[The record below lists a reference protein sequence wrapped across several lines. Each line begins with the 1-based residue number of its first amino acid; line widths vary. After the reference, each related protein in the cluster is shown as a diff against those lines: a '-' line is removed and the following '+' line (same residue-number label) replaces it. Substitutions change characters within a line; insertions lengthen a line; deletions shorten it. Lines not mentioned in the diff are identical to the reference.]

1 MNLTLIKGQEVPLNV
16 ESSWLFIESYQGKL
30 SVRLDATGEE
40 FTLPSGSV
48 LRYGKPMGR
57 ILLSGEGELSF
68 EHGSGDFTPPVEGQ
82 KLEVTAMPK
91 VELEDNQQVVVS
103 KIPKMEFADNQTV
116 RVHVGDNLI
125 GRRGELPLPI
135 PANANRK
142 GVIIKAPSNNTGLV
156 SIEGFELAAGETVTI
171 ETTAAFELSGKA
183 PDTAQ
188 LLEY

>member
-142 GVIIKAPSNNTGLV
+142 GVIIKAASSNTGLV
-156 SIEGFELAAGETVTI
+156 SIKGFELEAGETVTI

>member
-142 GVIIKAPSNNTGLV
+142 GVIIKAPSSNTGLV
-156 SIEGFELAAGETVTI
+156 SIKGFELAAGETVTI

>member
-82 KLEVTAMPK
+82 KLEIQAMPK
-91 VELEDNQQVVVS
+91 VELLPGQSMKVS
-103 KIPKMEFADNQTV
+103 ELPDVNLKEGQAI
-116 RVHVGDNLI
+116 RVHVGDKLI

-142 GVIIKAPSNNTGLV
+142 GVIIKAASSNTGLV
-156 SIEGFELAAGETVTI
+156 SIKGFELAAGETVTI

>member
-116 RVHVGDNLI
+116 RVHVGGNLI

-142 GVIIKAPSNNTGLV
+142 GVIIKAPSSNTGFV

>member
-1 MNLTLIKGQEVPLNV
+1 

-142 GVIIKAPSNNTGLV
+142 GVIIKAPSSNTGLV
-156 SIEGFELAAGETVTI
+156 SIKGFELAAGETVTI
-171 ETTAAFELSGKA
+171 ET
-183 PDTAQ
+183 
-188 LLEY
+188 

>member
-57 ILLSGEGELSF
+57 ILLRGEGELSF

-82 KLEVTAMPK
+82 KLELLPGQSMK
-91 VELEDNQQVVVS
+91 VSELPNATLE
-103 KIPKMEFADNQTV
+103 EGQTI

>member
-142 GVIIKAPSNNTGLV
+142 GVIIKAASSNTGLV
-156 SIEGFELAAGETVTI
+156 SIKGFELAAGETVTI

>member
-1 MNLTLIKGQEVPLNV
+1 MPLNV

-82 KLEVTAMPK
+82 S
-91 VELEDNQQVVVS
+91 S
-103 KIPKMEFADNQTV
+103 KFKPCQ
-116 RVHVGDNLI
+116 R
-125 GRRGELPLPI
+125 
-135 PANANRK
+135 
-142 GVIIKAPSNNTGLV
+142 SNCYQ
-156 SIEGFELAAGETVTI
+156 
-171 ETTAAFELSGKA
+171 GKA
-183 PDTAQ
+183 
-188 LLEY
+188 

>member
-16 ESSWLFIESYQGKL
+16 ESNWLFIESYQGKL

-142 GVIIKAPSNNTGLV
+142 GVIIKAASSNTGLV
-156 SIEGFELAAGETVTI
+156 SIKGFELAAGETVTI

>member
-1 MNLTLIKGQEVPLNV
+1 
-16 ESSWLFIESYQGKL
+16 ESYQGKL

-142 GVIIKAPSNNTGLV
+142 GVIIKAPSSNTGLV
-156 SIEGFELAAGETVTI
+156 SIEGFELAAC
-171 ETTAAFELSGKA
+171 
-183 PDTAQ
+183 
-188 LLEY
+188 

>member
-16 ESSWLFIESYQGKL
+16 ESSWLFIESYRGKL

-82 KLEVTAMPK
+82 KLEVTSHAET
-91 VELEDNQQVVVS
+91 VEL
-103 KIPKMEFADNQTV
+103 P
-116 RVHVGDNLI
+116 
-125 GRRGELPLPI
+125 RR
-135 PANANRK
+135 
-142 GVIIKAPSNNTGLV
+142 
-156 SIEGFELAAGETVTI
+156 
-171 ETTAAFELSGKA
+171 
-183 PDTAQ
+183 
-188 LLEY
+188 

>member
-103 KIPKMEFADNQTV
+103 QIPKMEFADNQTV

-142 GVIIKAPSNNTGLV
+142 GVIIKASSNNTGLV

>member
-1 MNLTLIKGQEVPLNV
+1 MNV

-142 GVIIKAPSNNTGLV
+142 GVIIKAPPSNTGLV
-156 SIEGFELAAGETVTI
+156 SIEGFELAAG
-171 ETTAAFELSGKA
+171 
-183 PDTAQ
+183 
-188 LLEY
+188 

>member
-142 GVIIKAPSNNTGLV
+142 GVIIKAPPSNTGLV
-156 SIEGFELAAGETVTI
+156 SIKGFELAAGETVTI

>member
-91 VELEDNQQVVVS
+91 VELEDNQQVAVS
-103 KIPKMEFADNQTV
+103 KMPEIVLKEGQTIL
-116 RVHVGDNLI
+116 VHVGNKLI

-142 GVIIKAPSNNTGLV
+142 GVIIKAPPSNTGLV
-156 SIEGFELAAGETVTI
+156 SIKGFELAAGETVTI